1 MGAALDA
8 AERRIDEALAAF
20 RRAASAAIELAKKPR
35 LDVVSLAQ
43 ARTQATFALAAVGA
57 SFKAALEAARP
68 GIDELGRDV
77 PPPPRG

>member
-1 MGAALDA
+1 MGTPLEDA
-8 AERRIDEALAAF
+8 RRRIDDALAAF
-20 RRAASAAIELAKKPR
+20 RRAADAAIALAAKPR

-68 GIDELGRDV
+68 GVDDLGRDV
-77 PPPPRG
+77 PPPPRV

>member
-1 MGAALDA
+1 MGSSL
-8 AERRIDEALAAF
+8 EEVNRRIDDALAAF
-20 RRAASAAIELAKKPR
+20 RKAADRAIELAGKPR

-68 GIDELGRDV
+68 GIDDLGRDV
-77 PPPPRG
+77 PPPPRR

>member
-1 MGAALDA
+1 MGSSLEDVN
-8 AERRIDEALAAF
+8 RRIDEALAAF
-20 RRAASAAIELAKKPR
+20 RKAADRAIELAKRPR

-68 GIDELGRDV
+68 GIDDLGRDV
-77 PPPPRG
+77 PPPPRR